1 MLGPKAKLSLFF
13 KDSSVFYLYTPDFKS
28 LEEEEEE
35 AEEEEEEEDYDC
47 LICEFGVIL
56 LK

>member
-1 MLGPKAKLSLFF
+1 MLGPKAKLSLFLFF

-28 LEEEEEE
+28 LG
-35 AEEEEEEEDYDC
+35 EEEEEEDYDC

-56 LK
+56 LKQNT